1 MKQSQWEIIWIAILY
16 IFEVKFPSFASNCI
30 SIMIYFKVL
39 VKLFL
44 QNCAYPWLYNFVDQL
59 WENVSCYLRVR
70 PTGKQGQLK
79 VKISQLYSLLFQRPN
94 VMTTVVL
101 YHTLELNLGYWV
113 FRFDIQNS
121 WDVFILY
128 FLIKTLSWVNPAILI
143 FSRSRN
149 VKSI

>member
-1 MKQSQWEIIWIAILY
+1 
-16 IFEVKFPSFASNCI
+16 
-30 SIMIYFKVL
+30 MIYFKVL

-59 WENVSCYLRVR
+59 SENVSCYLRVR

-101 YHTLELNLGYWV
+101 YHTLEFEFGL
-113 FRFDIQNS
+113 
-121 WDVFILY
+121 
-128 FLIKTLSWVNPAILI
+128 LSV
-143 FSRSRN
+143 
-149 VKSI
+149 

>member
-1 MKQSQWEIIWIAILY
+1 MKLLDLNAVYLPAEWNVSQNINQNWLWLVLKQSQWKNIWIAIY
-16 IFEVKFPSFASNCI
+16 IFEVKFPSFASNYI
-30 SIMIYFKVL
+30 AIMIYFKVL

-44 QNCAYPWLYNFVDQL
+44 QNCDDLWLYNFVDQL

-101 YHTLELNLGYWV
+101 YHTLEFELELLG
-113 FRFDIQNS
+113 F
-121 WDVFILY
+121 
-128 FLIKTLSWVNPAILI
+128 
-143 FSRSRN
+143 
-149 VKSI
+149 